1 MTKSQILRTY
11 KDPSIDER
19 REFNRWAN
27 TNAVFGS
34 IIAIALIAMA
44 AAGSW
49 FGDAGSANTHIIA
62 SQPEQALASALR

>member
-11 KDPSIDER
+11 KYPSIDER

-34 IIAIALIAMA
+34 IIAITFIAMA

-49 FGDAGSANTHIIA
+49 SRDAGSVNINIIA
-62 SQPEQALASALR
+62 SQPEQALASGLR